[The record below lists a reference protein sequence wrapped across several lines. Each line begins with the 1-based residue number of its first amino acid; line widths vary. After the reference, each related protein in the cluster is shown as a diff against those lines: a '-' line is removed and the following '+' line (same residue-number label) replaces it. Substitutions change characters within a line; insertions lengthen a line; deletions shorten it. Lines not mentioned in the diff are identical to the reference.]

1 MPLPHI
7 FDSSLFI
14 DYIKT
19 LFEEL
24 FELRRQFPS
33 YGAAQ
38 REVQAMLQVLPKPLT
53 SQHIRQEKE
62 AVVTQHKSRFN
73 KVA

>member
-7 FDSSLFI
+7 FDPSLFI
-14 DYIKT
+14 DYIET

-24 FELRRQFPS
+24 FELRKQFPS

-38 REVQAMLQVLPKPLT
+38 REVQSMLQVLPKPLT

-62 AVVTQHKSRFN
+62 TVVTQHELRFN
-73 KVA
+73 KLA

>member
-7 FDSSLFI
+7 FDPSLLI

-19 LFEEL
+19 LFEER

-38 REVQAMLQVLPKPLT
+38 REVQPMLQVLPKPLT

-62 AVVTQHKSRFN
+62 TVVTQHDSRFN